1 MRPVNPKNKFQIL
14 EMAIP
19 LFAKAGFNG
28 VSMRDIA
35 KAVGISAAAL
45 YYHFP
50 DKQSLYLQAVAQ
62 AFANKDK
69 TLMKVLKA
77 DASPKKRLYNF
88 ILKFSELI
96 SNDKNFLSLL
106 IREIIDGDAKRLKML
121 ADQVFHMQ
129 FSLIIDL
136 SKKLAPEFD
145 PHLLTVS
152 IIGQV
157 IYHIAANPLRTYL
170 KGGKLEHN
178 DPELIA
184 NHVFNVLIYGV
195 MNSDLVKNSD
205 VNV

>member
-1 MRPVNPKNKFQIL
+1 MRPVNPKNKVQIL

-45 YYHFP
+45 SYHFP
-50 DKQSLYLQAVAQ
+50 DKQSLYFQAVAQ

-69 TLMKVLKA
+69 TLIKVLKA
-77 DASPKKRLYNF
+77 DVSPKKRLYNF
-88 ILKFSELI
+88 LFKFSELI
-96 SNDKNFLSLL
+96 YHEKDFLSLL
-106 IREIIDGDAKRLKML
+106 IREIIDGDEKRLQML
-121 ADQVFHMQ
+121 AKQVFHMQ
-129 FSLIIDL
+129 FSLILDL
-136 SKKLAPEFD
+136 SKELAPEFD

-157 IYHIAANPLRTYL
+157 IYHIAANPLRIYL
-170 KGGKLEHN
+170 KGGRLEHD

-205 VNV
+205 V

>member
-1 MRPVNPKNKFQIL
+1 MRPANPKNKVQIL

-35 KAVGISAAAL
+35 KAVGMSAAAL

-69 TLMKVLKA
+69 TLMKVLMA
-77 DASPKKRLYNF
+77 NLSPKKRLYNF

-96 SNDKNFLSLL
+96 SNDKDFLSLL

-129 FSLIIDL
+129 FNLIIDL

-170 KGGKLEHN
+170 KGGKPEHN

-184 NHVFNVLIYGV
+184 NHVFDVLIYGV
-195 MNSDLVKNSD
+195 MNSDLIKNSA
-205 VNV
+205 VKT